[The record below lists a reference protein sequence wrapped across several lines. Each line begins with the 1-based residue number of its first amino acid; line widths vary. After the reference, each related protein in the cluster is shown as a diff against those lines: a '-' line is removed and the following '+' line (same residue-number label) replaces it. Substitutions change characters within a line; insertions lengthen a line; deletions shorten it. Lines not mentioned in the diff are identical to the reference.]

1 MKVLWMKTMSYE
13 DYLNEVTTL
22 IYELY
27 DLDEEAAIGLVVA
40 AQDAEYFVLHDLAP
54 EMRTLANA
62 RLDALKLF
70 QQSIQWWDDTGRNA
84 RFVRLTYGAVKAMV
98 FVMVFWQGCSPF
110 GRLRVKSAMT
120 SRID

>member
-1 MKVLWMKTMSYE
+1 MKTMSYE

-70 QQSIQWWDDTGRNA
+70 QQSIQ
-84 RFVRLTYGAVKAMV
+84 
-98 FVMVFWQGCSPF
+98 
-110 GRLRVKSAMT
+110 
-120 SRID
+120 